1 MTFAEPEGHPVSLD
15 TCGHYLVVATDVGI
29 VRVYDLSRREAK
41 AHTNPKNLADI
52 VPGFGTIVSAKVSC
66 NGSRVSIL
74 VKTVS
79 VVVFIC
85 FLIFLFCSVK
95 KRHMSEWFSFD
106 SLNRILRNHV
116 YVCMPFNGDLMF
128 VF

>member
-1 MTFAEPEGHPVSLD
+1 MTFAEPEGRPVSLD

-52 VPGFGTIVSAKVSC
+52 VPGFGTIISAKVSC

-79 VVVFIC
+79 V
-85 FLIFLFCSVK
+85 FLF
-95 KRHMSEWFSFD
+95 
-106 SLNRILRNHV
+106 LR
-116 YVCMPFNGDLMF
+116 CLFWIQ
-128 VF
+128 